1 MECDKRRDFLI
12 PRVKFRGQAIVG
24 IDAHT
29 NRAGAGNQ
37 ITAARRRAARRIA
50 KEGGRKQVIRE
61 TKLRLSRLT
70 LHGRVRSRCSLAG
83 DCRCGMHNWSVS
95 VDVVAE
101 GWVGRHCERHL
112 EIRRCLRT
120 NVRGH
125 TQSPLGVH
133 GQWAAS
139 WEP

>member
-1 MECDKRRDFLI
+1 MERDKRRDFLI
-12 PRVKFRGQAIVG
+12 PRVKFRSQAIVG
-24 IDAHT
+24 IDAHI

-50 KEGGRKQVIRE
+50 GEEGGKRVIRE

-70 LHGRVRSRCSLAG
+70 FHGRVRSRCSLAG
-83 DCRCGMHNWSVS
+83 DCRCGRHNWGVS

-101 GWVGRHCERHL
+101 VLVGCHCKRHS

-120 NVRGH
+120 NLRGH
-125 TQSPLGVH
+125 LVPS
-133 GQWAAS
+133 
-139 WEP
+139 